1 MPTNEMDERY
11 RTAEE
16 VCDMIHS
23 AANVVRTA
31 INTDDAATKKALSTA
46 AITLLQAA
54 IKKTKESVDASLALE
69 DDDE

>member
-31 INTDDAATKKALSTA
+31 INSDDPTTKKALKTA
-46 AITLLQAA
+46 AVTLLKAA
-54 IKKTKESVDASLALE
+54 IKKTEESVDASVALDE
-69 DDDE
+69 DDE

>member
-1 MPTNEMDERY
+1 MPTEMDERY

-31 INTDDAATKKALSTA
+31 ISTDDPTTKKALKTA
-46 AITLLQAA
+46 AVTLLKAA
-54 IKKTKESVDASLALE
+54 IKKTEESVDASVALDE
-69 DDDE
+69 DDE

>member
-1 MPTNEMDERY
+1 MPTEMDERY

-31 INTDDAATKKALSTA
+31 ISTDDPTTKKALKTA
-46 AITLLQAA
+46 AVTLLKAA
-54 IKKTKESVDASLALE
+54 IKKTEESVDASVALD

>member
-1 MPTNEMDERY
+1 MPTEMDERY

-31 INTDDAATKKALSTA
+31 INSDDPTTKKALKTA
-46 AITLLQAA
+46 AVTLLKAA
-54 IKKTKESVDASLALE
+54 IKKTEESVDASVALDE
-69 DDDE
+69 DDE